1 MWRRG
6 SCRMLRTGFDI
17 LLITHTIFGINK
29 QELLHQ
35 VIINTVD
42 ALLITSRC
50 LWRASVGDCAP
61 HGGTAPSPR
70 FMSSP
75 TDQTPL
81 PVLLR
86 DARRSMGITQAELAR
101 RVECT
106 QSAVSM
112 MEKGRPD
119 AVARPTLEKIASILG
134 VELPAEGNGSAP
146 HPSPAPP
153 FPSVRICPNEDCPSN
168 LPYRV
173 GEGVHFMPHA
183 HRGSATRC
191 PYCGEVLVGVC
202 ETCGE
207 PVRAGEAFCSG
218 CGAPHVVS
226 TLAPGEASDAW
237 LRNRQEQSR
246 LVLGWSRAAEP
257 L

>member
-1 MWRRG
+1 
-6 SCRMLRTGFDI
+6 MLQTEFDI
-17 LLITHTIFGINK
+17 LLIMHTIFGINK

-61 HGGTAPSPR
+61 HGGTAPLPR

-246 LVLGWSRAAEP
+246 LVLGWSRVAEP